1 MSDVLTTRGLA
12 VGYGEK
18 LILTDINL
26 QLHQGEII
34 CLLGANGCGKTT
46 LMKTLLGLLPPKAG
60 EIRIDNT
67 PLRAWSAAGAQY
79 AVFFPG
85 GGYGRTRTQCP
96 SLPVCR
102 PGTR

>member
-46 LMKTLLGLLPPKAG
+46 LMKTLLGLLPPKARRSALITHRCVTG
-60 EIRIDNT
+60 V
-67 PLRAWSAAGAQY
+67 PPHSPAALPMCLR
-79 AVFFPG
+79 
-85 GGYGRTRTQCP
+85 RTI
-96 SLPVCR
+96 CR
-102 PGTR
+102 FLSG

>member
-46 LMKTLLGLLPPKAG
+46 LMKTLLGLLPP
-60 EIRIDNT
+60 
-67 PLRAWSAAGAQY
+67 
-79 AVFFPG
+79 
-85 GGYGRTRTQCP
+85 
-96 SLPVCR
+96 
-102 PGTR
+102 

>member
-60 EIRIDNT
+60 D
-67 PLRAWSAAGAQY
+67 PH
-79 AVFFPG
+79 
-85 GGYGRTRTQCP
+85 
-96 SLPVCR
+96 
-102 PGTR
+102 